1 MKDLYHVHTA
11 EGFERKKE
19 LILDFENTLRVPSF
33 PKENEREPLKN
44 ILERVCNPNS
54 RPRSGFLISVD
65 KEDGTICGGAIY
77 DYYPEADAIEI
88 IYLVLDEKKRKRGIA
103 TSLINQCTSLY
114 PDIKDVY
121 VEVDNPSLVEDNMS
135 VINPKTRIAI
145 YEKLG
150 FRAVPISYVQWPLD
164 EGFDYERGLILMRRS
179 ADGKALSKQRLI
191 RFLSDFYAFAGF
203 KDDPELLTMIN
214 EINSIEHYEAIP

>member
-1 MKDLYHVHTA
+1 MRDLYHIHTA
-11 EGFERKKE
+11 EGFERKYD
-19 LILDFENTLRVPSF
+19 LVLDFENTLRVPSF

-44 ILERVCNPNS
+44 ILERVCNPKS

-65 KEDGTICGGAIY
+65 REDGTICGGAIY
-77 DYYPEADAIEI
+77 DYYPEAGAIEI
-88 IYLVLDEKKRKRGIA
+88 IYLVVDEKKRKRGIA
-103 TSLINQCTSLY
+103 TFLINQCTSLY

-121 VEVDNPSLVEDNMS
+121 VEVDNPSLVDDNMS
-135 VINPKTRIAI
+135 VINPKTRLAI
-145 YEKLG
+145 YNKLG
-150 FRAVPISYVQWPLD
+150 FQAVPISYVQWPLD

-214 EINSIEHYEAIP
+214 EINNKESL